1 MKTKNI
7 WLFFLLVFASM
18 IAVGCKP
25 QPAGAQPAVGS
36 STQSVEVPAQ
46 ADPGQS
52 TSSSLEFH
60 LQTSL
65 VGGRMVFVGVGGD
78 IEGIVNPDLL
88 VPGDVSVRVN
98 LSNGDGIP
106 HDLSFPDFN
115 ATSALVTSMGKTTA
129 VSFDVNADQTGT
141 YAYFCTQPGHRQ
153 AGQEGKLIV
162 SEPE

>member
-18 IAVGCKP
+18 IAAGCKP

-36 STQSVEVPAQ
+36 STRSVEVSPQ
-46 ADPGQS
+46 AGPGGS
-52 TSSSLEFH
+52 TSSNLEFN

-65 VGGRMVFVGVGGD
+65 VGGRMVYVGVGGD
-78 IEGIVNPDLL
+78 IEGVVNPDLI
-88 VPGDVSVRVN
+88 VPGDVTVRVN

-115 ATSALVTSMGKTTA
+115 ATSALVTSMGKTTTM
-129 VSFDVNADQTGT
+129 SFDVKADQIGT

-153 AGQEGKLIV
+153 AGQEGQLIV